1 MKTKKVMLFMLFFA
15 LGLAGCNEVSSE
27 SSSVSSEPNSSPSI
41 EDSSS
46 SKESITPSIK
56 PSEPSITP
64 SEPVSDSVIDSS
76 ESISES
82 SEELK
87 PEKVYISIS
96 DLDKDTDESV
106 YLVTYITGKVNDK
119 IYIESDG
126 QAFEIDNVPIVQFS
140 KCRVG
145 DKVEIELSIQNGII
159 ETKYIKMLSANNKVS
174 DAISLDSL
182 ADLQDNLYRKVNIP
196 EVEIIDIEG
205 NIFKNN
211 QEARITISDGINETV
226 VFIPEGLGSTIREGI
241 AKSLSYPIVG
251 DKFTFSNVF
260 VTESDGVAIE
270 LSDKKQA
277 SYIKAEEVVNPFGN
291 CTPINQIMQEGE
303 YSSRGKVVASSNTQF
318 ILMDETGGI
327 LVYSPYASSVEV
339 GKYYEIEG
347 DVVVYG
353 EGLEYKNILSPI
365 EIDPIEKINENE
377 SIYFDNEFL
386 TNVSNMNLIPCSY
399 IEITGKLEQSGKYT
413 NLILDGFPNYV
424 GSINTS
430 MNLTNYYNKNV
441 VIKGY
446 FTGISASRYIQI
458 VTKEISLAENQQI
471 SPTSLE
477 IKGCKDEIEYS
488 DFVTLSTSF
497 IPENSNHNKKVT
509 WSIDDESIA
518 TIDFLGRISVKKPG
532 TITVTA
538 TSQNGIS
545 STKQI
550 TILPQKSKINAISIS
565 SSEFEIGL
573 GLNEEYAYKV
583 ATIPA
588 NATNLQYIDYSIA
601 DESIAYI
608 NSRGNLV
615 GKKYGRT
622 FIDVVLYGGNSIS
635 IPVFV
640 EPTFNL
646 GYETVFNKENK
657 EYQVVSSIEDLRKV
671 FIDASMNQY
680 RTIYIDFN
688 LSKEID
694 FERLTHSLEEWA
706 YLGNG
711 IGAYD
716 IDNNESLYPSKK
728 IKDQKVE
735 IHFSWLMKE
744 FKDYYETSKGLYGA
758 VEAIPYIPNVLK
770 KNYINSSGKKR
781 PSDFEDF
788 PIVKENNGYMDVYN
802 DVQLWWVLQYD
813 YLPNFVIENSMAEYI
828 YEEAKAILRE
838 IITDDMSEIEKCK
851 AIFDYVCERNTY
863 AKDYFRSGQVAY
875 NAPEQS
881 MVAIFQRGRSVCE
894 AYAKLMTVLARIEGI
909 EMYYTTGVGHAWNS
923 VKIDGKYYSICA
935 TLADKER
942 TIEEWASEHEINYSY
957 GIHSYRNFLCVND
970 DFLEYSYNP
979 DYGFSYGLDKIEFS
993 YVDNILSIDKLPGTE
1008 YDYIV
1013 NDEAELDAIMKQVTD
1028 LNLKGKSYIVLC
1040 DGGYSISQEHIQKSL
1055 NKAGYKGKF
1064 DCGVMFE
1071 RLNGSYDYYV
1081 IVFNN

>member
-1 MKTKKVMLFMLFFA
+1 MKSKNTILFLLLLT

-27 SSSVSSEPNSSPSI
+27 LNSSPSI
-41 EDSSS
+41 EDNSS
-46 SKESITPSIK
+46 SKESITPSVK
-56 PSEPSITP
+56 PSEPSTIPSESSDIP
-64 SEPVSDSVIDSS
+64 SEPSQ
-76 ESISES
+76 EPE
-82 SEELK
+82 
-87 PEKVYISIS
+87 PEK
-96 DLDKDTDESV
+96 
-106 YLVTYITGKVNDK
+106 TYITIDDLNQNTDSTVYLISTITGKLKDK
-119 IYIESDG
+119 FYIEADND
-126 QAFEIDNVPIVQFS
+126 AFEINNVSSALFS
-140 KCRVG
+140 KCVVG
-145 DKVEIELSIQNGII
+145 DEVEFELTIQNEKI
-159 ETKYIKMLSANNKVS
+159 EIKGLKVLSSNNDVS
-174 DAISLDSL
+174 NTISLDSL
-182 ADLQDNLYRKVNIP
+182 ANLQDNLYRKVNIP
-196 EVEIIDIEG
+196 EVEIINIEG
-205 NIFKNN
+205 NVFKPN
-211 QEARITISDGINETV
+211 QEARITVSDGINEIV
-226 VFIPEGLGSTIREGI
+226 VFIPDGLSNTIREGI
-241 AKSLSYPIVG
+241 AKSLSYPIIG

-270 LSDKKQA
+270 LSDRKQA
-277 SYIKAEEVVNPFGN
+277 SYIKAEEIVNPFN
-291 CTPINQIMQEGE
+291 DCTPINQITHEGT
-303 YSSRGKVVASSNTQF
+303 YSSRGKVVANSNTQF

-327 LVYSPYASSVEV
+327 LVYSPYAASVEV

-347 DVVVYG
+347 DVVVYA
-353 EGLEYKNILSPI
+353 EGLEYKNIITPI
-365 EIDPIEKINENE
+365 EIDPIEKIKENE
-377 SIYFDNEFL
+377 PIYFDNEFL
-386 TNVSNMNLIPCSY
+386 TRISTMNLIPCRY

-413 NLILDGFPNYV
+413 NLILDAFPNYV
-424 GSINTS
+424 GSINAS
-430 MNLTNYYNKNV
+430 MNLTNYYNKKV

-446 FTGISASRYIQI
+446 FTGINSSKYLQI
-458 VTKEISLAENQQI
+458 VAKEISLAENQQI
-471 SPTSLE
+471 SPISLE
-477 IKGCKDEIEYS
+477 IQGCGEEIEYD
-488 DFVTLSTSF
+488 DFVTLSSSF
-497 IPENSNHNKKVT
+497 IPENSNYNKKIA
-509 WSIDDESIA
+509 WSVNDESIA
-518 TIDFLGRISVKKPG
+518 TIDFLGRLSVKKPG
-532 TITVTA
+532 TIKVTA
-538 TSQNGIS
+538 TSQNGVS
-545 STKQI
+545 NTKQI
-550 TILPQKSKINAISIS
+550 TILPQKNKINPISIS
-565 SSEFEIGL
+565 STEFEIGV
-573 GLNEEYAYKV
+573 GLDEEYNYRV
-583 ATIPA
+583 ITNPT
-588 NATNLQYIDYSIA
+588 NATNLQYIEYSIA

-608 NSRGNLV
+608 NSKGNLV

-635 IPVFV
+635 IPVYV

-671 FIDASMNQY
+671 FLDASMNQY

-688 LSKEID
+688 LSKAID
-694 FERLTHSLEEWA
+694 FELLTNVSEEWA

-716 IDNNESLYPSKK
+716 IDNNEPLYPSKK
-728 IKDQKVE
+728 IKDQKVS
-735 IHFSWLMKE
+735 INFSWLMEE
-744 FKDYYETSKGLYGA
+744 FKDYYETSKGIYGA
-758 VEAIPYIPNVLK
+758 VETIPYIPNVLK
-770 KNYINSSGKKR
+770 KNYIYNSGKKR
-781 PSDFEDF
+781 PDDFEDF

-802 DVQLWWVLQYD
+802 DVQLWWVLQYN
-813 YLPNFVIENSMAEYI
+813 YLPNFMIENSMAEYI

-863 AKDYFRSGQVAY
+863 AKDYYRSGQVAY

-935 TLADKER
+935 TFADKEK

-957 GIHSYRNFLCVND
+957 GIHSYRNFLCDND
-970 DFLEYSYNP
+970 DFLEFNYNP

-1013 NDEAELDAIMKQVTD
+1013 NNETELDAIMKQVTD
-1028 LNLKGKSYIVLC
+1028 LNLEGKSYIVLS

-1064 DCGVMFE
+1064 DCSVMFE

-1081 IVFNN
+1081 IIFNN